1 MASSIKTTAAVGVAL
16 ASVVFAATTLALTTA
31 NGIPAAISGQ
41 AGSDSPELIQQIE
54 TQIAP
59 LLPEGVRLRDVA
71 LGCEAPANAQLS
83 QVAPGVSRLNSRG
96 FVVELRDGER
106 TLACSATL
114 EAERRILVANHDIA
128 QGQALGTGDFE
139 LRWIPA
145 FGSSSDALSSLPSTG
160 PLIAATA
167 MRAGDALS
175 PFQITR
181 PLAIRPGDLV
191 TVVVKNGPVTVRT
204 QLESRSSA
212 SVGDSASL
220 INPETGL
227 PVTVTVTG
235 AKSAELV
242 MQ

>member
-114 EAERRILVANHDIA
+114 EAERRILVANH
-128 QGQALGTGDFE
+128 
-139 LRWIPA
+139 
-145 FGSSSDALSSLPSTG
+145 
-160 PLIAATA
+160 
-167 MRAGDALS
+167 
-175 PFQITR
+175 
-181 PLAIRPGDLV
+181 
-191 TVVVKNGPVTVRT
+191 
-204 QLESRSSA
+204 
-212 SVGDSASL
+212 
-220 INPETGL
+220 
-227 PVTVTVTG
+227 
-235 AKSAELV
+235 
-242 MQ
+242 